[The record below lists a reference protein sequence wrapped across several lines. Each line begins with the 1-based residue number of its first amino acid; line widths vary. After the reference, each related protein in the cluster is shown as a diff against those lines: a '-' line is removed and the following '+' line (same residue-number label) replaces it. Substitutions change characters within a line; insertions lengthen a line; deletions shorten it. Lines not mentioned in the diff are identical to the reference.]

1 MVENGQVVGLV
12 ALGDVKRVAPEDYD
26 RVPVREVMAP
36 LAERLTIAP
45 EEDISVAF
53 QRMAEEDLGRLIV
66 MQRGRMLGLVTKTG
80 LSRFL
85 QMKLELNL

>member
-1 MVENGQVVGLV
+1 
-12 ALGDVKRVAPEDYD
+12 
-26 RVPVREVMAP
+26 VREVMVP
-36 LAERLTIAP
+36 LTERLTIVP

-53 QRMAEEDLGRLIV
+53 QRMAEEAIGRLLV

>member
-1 MVENGQVVGLV
+1 
-12 ALGDVKRVAPEDYD
+12 
-26 RVPVREVMAP
+26 
-36 LAERLTIAP
+36 
-45 EEDISVAF
+45 VAF
-53 QRMAEEDLGRLIV
+53 QRMAEEELGRLIV